1 MWCVEE
7 IGLEF
12 SYQSVL
18 IGLVLTR
25 VLTEHI
31 ALCVCL

>member
-7 IGLEF
+7 IGLRF
-12 SYQSVL
+12 PYKSVL
-18 IGLVLTR
+18 MESVLTR